1 MRDGSRA
8 TDPDACGGG
17 ATHWPAAARVSG
29 GWRLRAVGK
38 YCRRG
43 GRRRDGVCAG
53 AETAP
58 GRHRSTRGE
67 ADRRARGGRL
77 ACAHGDR
84 GREDDLQGPSGG
96 GGNGE
101 RGSPSTPGTQSPA
114 GARLGEGPVYRG
126 VGGAHLQRP
135 AMAGT
140 DRVRNGRKIEKS
152 LARAARRT
160 EPPCPHR
167 VPVTRTQSGAS
178 NRKAVRSD
186 QRREITG
193 PQNGSTATRSGIRS
207 QALSSP
213 AGRPWGEPAVRHG
226 AARERRRSAYE
237 APHGSV
243 APGPVSSGAE
253 SKRRR
258 CPRSRAR

>member
-1 MRDGSRA
+1 MACRSVRVRGGRRSRGRQ
-8 TDPDACGGG
+8 PYGGGGG
-17 ATHWPAAARVSG
+17 ARPGRERRGEG
-29 GWRLRAVGK
+29 GGTAPGGRPPPGRAG
-38 YCRRG
+38 RPPPG

-58 GRHRSTRGE
+58 SRHRSTRGE

-77 ACAHGDR
+77 ARAHGDR

-101 RGSPSTPGTQSPA
+101 RGSPSTPGTQSPP

-167 VPVTRTQSGAS
+167 VPVTRTQSGVS

-193 PQNGSTATRSGIRS
+193 PQNGSRLLA
-207 QALSSP
+207 
-213 AGRPWGEPAVRHG
+213 AGFVHRL
-226 AARERRRSAYE
+226 
-237 APHGSV
+237 
-243 APGPVSSGAE
+243 
-253 SKRRR
+253 
-258 CPRSRAR
+258 